1 MTFTYA
7 KHKLRGE
14 LICREG
20 PELLLVVKIDSN
32 LRAYDAC
39 WFKKCLIK
47 ITKNLHQTP
56 KSVVIIFK
64 RFSFHHHHQII
75 DTSTSQNSK
84 TEG

>member
-1 MTFTYA
+1 MIFTYA
-7 KHKLRGE
+7 KYELRGE

-32 LRAYDAC
+32 LRAYDAF

-64 RFSFHHHHQII
+64 RYSFHHHQII
-75 DTSTSQNSK
+75 AISSSQNSK

>member
-7 KHKLRGE
+7 KYKLRGE
-14 LICREG
+14 LIFREG

-32 LRAYDAC
+32 LRACDAF
-39 WFKKCLIK
+39 WFKKCPIK

-56 KSVVIIFK
+56 KSVITFK
-64 RFSFHHHHQII
+64 RYSIHRHHQII
-75 DTSTSQNSK
+75 DIPSSQNSK